1 MTEPIKAWHREHAQF
16 AQLLDFLDDRM
27 AAFQAG
33 GEPDYG
39 LLRDAVSYLTQYAD
53 RRHHPREDAAFFRLL
68 EHDPGMTAPVHE
80 LLQEH
85 RVIAFIGDRLL
96 RMLED
101 AAGDAVVERGL
112 LEAVAATFLVYY
124 RHHLSREEAEI
135 LPRVAR
141 LLTAEDWAHVAAAVP
156 AASDPLFGDEVE
168 ARFRDLRRQIE
179 AVQA

>member
-1 MTEPIKAWHREHAQF
+1 MTEPTKAWHREHARF

-27 AAFQAG
+27 AVFQAG
-33 GEPDYG
+33 GEPDYR
-39 LLRDAVSYLTQYAD
+39 LLRDAVRYLTQYAD
-53 RRHHPREDAAFFRLL
+53 RAHHPREDAAFFLLL
-68 EHDPGMTAPVHE
+68 ERDPGMMAPVHE

-101 AAGDAVVERGL
+101 AAGDVAVERGL

-124 RHHLSREEAEI
+124 RHHLAREEAEI

-141 LLTAEDWAHVAAAVP
+141 LLTAEDWLEVAAAVP
-156 AASDPLFGDEVE
+156 RAADPLFGDEVE
-168 ARFRDLRRQIE
+168 ACFRDLRRQIE